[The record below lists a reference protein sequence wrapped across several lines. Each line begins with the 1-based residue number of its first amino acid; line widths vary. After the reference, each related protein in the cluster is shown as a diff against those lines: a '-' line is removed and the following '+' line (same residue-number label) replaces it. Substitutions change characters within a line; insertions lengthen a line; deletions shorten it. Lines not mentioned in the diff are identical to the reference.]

1 MKWILNRTGKQKW
14 SCLALIVCNAVI
26 SSFGVIV
33 ALLSKTLVDSAV
45 NGDKRLFVLC
55 AVLFGALIVLMLV
68 LKNVYLHLEFFIQ
81 TRVDM
86 NLKQHILHQILN
98 KEYQVVGSYHSG
110 DILNR
115 MTEDVNVICGGIT
128 MIAPAV
134 TGAVVRLGAAFGVL
148 VFLAPAFA
156 VIFLVL
162 GILVYIG
169 SIFMKRLIKE
179 LHKEVQDT
187 NGKVRSFL
195 QEAVANVLPVKV
207 FGMEQTMEEKCGSLL
222 DRFYRVRMK
231 RRTAGIIA
239 NSVLGFIFD
248 AGYLFAMVYS
258 GIGLLRHTISFGTLT
273 AMLQLVGQVQSPFSS
288 LAAIMPRY
296 FEMLGS
302 AERIMELENLP
313 DEPLDTAYPG
323 TMETI
328 TFSDVDFGYHADTAA
343 GGQETEDAFVLTHVN
358 LQIQKGD
365 KCLITGESG
374 IGKSTLMKLLLGVY
388 HPNAGEIR
396 ISDGTHAQT
405 ASKATRSLFS
415 YVPQGNMLLS
425 GTVYENLTLVKP
437 DATEAEIARA
447 LEISQAKSFVE
458 VLPDGLQTVL
468 GENAYGL
475 SEGQAQRIA
484 LARAILADKQV
495 LLLDEATSAL
505 DGETE
510 EKLLE
515 AFSALQDKTCLII
528 THRMAARRICNKQIS
543 IENKTCVM
551 TEIESYG
558 KGGGE
563 EWQRENTNR
572 Y

>member
-1 MKWILNRTGKQKW
+1 
-14 SCLALIVCNAVI
+14 
-26 SSFGVIV
+26 
-33 ALLSKTLVDSAV
+33 
-45 NGDKRLFVLC
+45 
-55 AVLFGALIVLMLV
+55 
-68 LKNVYLHLEFFIQ
+68 
-81 TRVDM
+81 
-86 NLKQHILHQILN
+86 
-98 KEYQVVGSYHSG
+98 
-110 DILNR
+110 
-115 MTEDVNVICGGIT
+115 
-128 MIAPAV
+128 
-134 TGAVVRLGAAFGVL
+134 
-148 VFLAPAFA
+148 
-156 VIFLVL
+156 
-162 GILVYIG
+162 
-169 SIFMKRLIKE
+169 
-179 LHKEVQDT
+179 
-187 NGKVRSFL
+187 
-195 QEAVANVLPVKV
+195 
-207 FGMEQTMEEKCGSLL
+207 
-222 DRFYRVRMK
+222 
-231 RRTAGIIA
+231 
-239 NSVLGFIFD
+239 
-248 AGYLFAMVYS
+248 
-258 GIGLLRHTISFGTLT
+258 
-273 AMLQLVGQVQSPFSS
+273 
-288 LAAIMPRY
+288 
-296 FEMLGS
+296 
-302 AERIMELENLP
+302 
-313 DEPLDTAYPG
+313 
-323 TMETI
+323 
-328 TFSDVDFGYHADTAA
+328 
-343 GGQETEDAFVLTHVN
+343 
-358 LQIQKGD
+358 
-365 KCLITGESG
+365 
-374 IGKSTLMKLLLGVY
+374 MKLLLGVY